1 MSTERTK
8 MQETFQNDRKKMKQE
23 FEERLS
29 KLEKEHEIAVSER
42 KRYLEEL
49 TEYKN
54 STKERILAMEA
65 ETNASKITNREL
77 QKVFIPKFRLK
88 ILLSA
93 IKRRT

>member
-1 MSTERTK
+1 

-54 STKERILAMEA
+54 CTKERILAMEA

-77 QKVFIPKFRLK
+77 QKVFIPKFCLK
-88 ILLSA
+88 NTLISN
-93 IKRRT
+93 

>member
-1 MSTERTK
+1 

-23 FEERLS
+23 FEDRLS
-29 KLEKEHEIAVSER
+29 KLEKEHETAVSER

-49 TEYKN
+49 TEYKS

-77 QKVFIPKFRLK
+77 QKVINNQFLSKIKF
-88 ILLSA
+88 
-93 IKRRT
+93 